1 MKIGDFEIE
10 ISSGRISGGWQS
22 VGILPNGRKLMSAP
36 CSSREDAES
45 DVKQQ
50 AEAHLYPQRRYDVN
64 RPFESMNENK
74 FLKGAINPEHKGF
87 CTPMSKST
95 CTPRRKALARRFK
108 KGGDLHNE
116 SLSEADMAVVMHQAD
131 QLLEDA
137 RDYLE
142 LSLDGNEIVRPE
154 CPHCGG
160 QEAHDLGDGK
170 HKCPNCSSVFRA
182 NIAQHPTQYPAGQL
196 PPAKASFYP
205 SDGGGT
211 GGGSG
216 MANM

>member
-1 MKIGDFEIE
+1 MKVGEFDVEVQ
-10 ISSGRISGGWQS
+10 SARVGGGWQA
-22 VGILPNGRKLMSAP
+22 VGILPDGKKIVSGP
-36 CSSREDAES
+36 CSSRETAEH
-45 DVKQQ
+45 DIKQQ
-50 AEAHLYPQRRYDVN
+50 ALARLYVQRKYDVN
-64 RPFESMNENK
+64 RPFESMSKLGENK
-74 FLKGAINPEHKGF
+74 FLKGAINPDHKGY

-108 KGGDLHNE
+108 KGGDLHHE
-116 SLSEADMAVVMHQAD
+116 SLSEADMAIVLHQAD

-142 LSLDGNEIVRPE
+142 LSLDGNQIERPE

-160 QEAHDLGDGK
+160 DQSEPVGDGR
-170 HKCPNCSSVFRA
+170 HKCPQCGGVFSA
-182 NIAQHPTQYPAGQL
+182 NVNQYPAGPL
-196 PPAKASFYP
+196 PPGKASFYP